1 MDIGRRMTRDL
12 YMYICICACVFV
24 SVCVCVCIN
33 IHARVYTYR
42 LKRIGGCYRWGV
54 GKRGKMVMH
63 VYDDSIKRFDCS
75 SRDDCPLIENILDSG
90 WRVRKGEA
98 KGELIPYISS
108 PYARGS
114 LRMYVLQL
122 SSFLIYRLWTTV
134 RRGHA
139 LTIVKGASLIS
150 YLYVVDTHV
159 RGWKKGERRGWLVWI
174 TFRRENVTIILRP
187 YFISF
192 FLLPIFLFSFWIRR
206 ASENWL

>member
-1 MDIGRRMTRDL
+1 MCLCVYKYTRTSIYVSFEADRMQ
-12 YMYICICACVFV
+12 
-24 SVCVCVCIN
+24 
-33 IHARVYTYR
+33 
-42 LKRIGGCYRWGV
+42 WGV
-54 GKRGKMVMH
+54 GKRGKTVMH

-90 WRVRKGEA
+90 WRVRKEEA

-122 SSFLIYRLWTTV
+122 PSFLIYRLWTTV

-150 YLYVVDTHV
+150 YLYVDTH
-159 RGWKKGERRGWLVWI
+159 I
-174 TFRRENVTIILRP
+174 TG
-187 YFISF
+187 
-192 FLLPIFLFSFWIRR
+192 
-206 ASENWL
+206 